1 MSGNGGAEP
10 DARTRKR
17 LASMARVRQAALRL
31 IGPDNYAAVS
41 VEAIA
46 AEAGIAPAT
55 IYRHFGSK
63 DRIIA
68 FSVVSVLNAD
78 YLETRLETADLPEIL
93 VSLAGA
99 IDALPE
105 DEQHALRHRIRLSQ
119 QVAELRGEVLR
130 EMAAGAAIIAR
141 ALQTEAPARPLHAR
155 QAIGMAGVAALQTAA
170 DQWALEGADDT
181 LAALTRQSLEG
192 IEQVFLM

>member
-1 MSGNGGAEP
+1 MSGSGGAEP
-10 DARTRKR
+10 DARTRRR

-31 IGPDNYAAVS
+31 IGPDNYAEVS
-41 VEAIA
+41 VELIA

-68 FSVVSVLNAD
+68 FSVVSVLTPD
-78 YLETRLETADLPEIL
+78 YLQARLDAADLPEIL

-130 EMAAGAAIIAR
+130 ELSIGAGIIAR
-141 ALQTEAPARPLHAR
+141 ALEHDVPVRPEHAR
-155 QAIGMAGVAALQTAA
+155 LAIGMSGAAALQTAA
-170 DQWALEGADDT
+170 DQWALEGADDALLT
-181 LAALTRQSLEG
+181 LTRQSLEG
-192 IEQVFLM
+192 IEQVFLQ